1 MRIVLLILCLLGA
14 ITSGVL
20 LRMSVPSESDDGI
33 SRTLC
38 KPTARINC
46 DYVLASRWAKVGPLP
61 SAAVGLLYFLSL
73 GSWFTF
79 VGLPNSSG
87 RRWHRVPMLVC
98 IVGVLASAYFILV
111 MAAYLPVWCTWCLGV
126 HGINAILC
134 VACMM
139 AAQRAGA
146 AVSELPAYPSATRAW
161 GVIGGT
167 AGASMLIASLIFG
180 FQMQVTARRF
190 QLEHLKATN
199 NVDYILWRH
208 GQNVRNEIAL
218 RPDEFVIGRDDAP
231 HVVVAYTD
239 FECSACAGF
248 HRYAARLTNLFPD
261 GVRIVFRHFPLDR
274 TCNEHSAE
282 SMHVFA
288 CESARAAEAARS
300 VGSWENTYR
309 YHQLVFENAAR
320 LAERPYR
327 EFAEIS
333 KLDPA
338 KWTTAFESEGV
349 SKRIAADVES
359 AHALG
364 VEGTPAIFLDG
375 RRLEA
380 WHLLTTDASPKVDL
394 EGTDRLWARLLGT
407 QSK

>member
-1 MRIVLLILCLLGA
+1 MRVLLLILCLLGA
-14 ITSGVL
+14 MACGVL
-20 LRMSVPSESDDGI
+20 LQMSVPSDSAGGI
-33 SRTLC
+33 SHAFC
-38 KPTARINC
+38 KPSARINC
-46 DYVLASRWAKVGPLP
+46 DYVLASRWAKIGPLP
-61 SAAVGLLYFLSL
+61 SAAVGLVYFLSL

-79 VGLPNSSG
+79 VGLPNAAG
-87 RRWHRVPMLVC
+87 RRWHRVPMLLC
-98 IVGVLASAYFILV
+98 AVGMIASAYFVIV
-111 MAAYLPVWCTWCLGV
+111 MSSLPVWCTWCLGV
-126 HGINAILC
+126 HGVNAVLC
-134 VACMM
+134 VVCIM
-139 AAQRAGA
+139 AAQPAGA
-146 AVSELPAYPSATRAW
+146 AVAEQPAYPSAARAW

-167 AGASMLIASLIFG
+167 AGASLLMASLIFG

-199 NVDYILWRH
+199 NADYILWRH
-208 GQNVRNEIAL
+208 SQSSRHEIAL
-218 RPDEFVIGRDDAP
+218 RPNEFAIGRADAP

-261 GVRIVFRHFPLDR
+261 AVRIVFRHFPLDR
-274 TCNEHSAE
+274 TCNSHSAE

-288 CESARAAEAARS
+288 CEAARAAEAARS

-309 YHQLVFENAAR
+309 YHQLVFDNAAR
-320 LAERPYR
+320 LAERPYS
-327 EFAEIS
+327 EFA
-333 KLDPA
+333 LAANLNPA
-338 KWTTAFESEGV
+338 KWDAAFKGEDV
-349 SKRIAADVES
+349 SNQITADVES
-359 AHALG
+359 AHSLG

-394 EGTDRLWARLLGT
+394 EGTDRLWGRLLGA

>member
-1 MRIVLLILCLLGA
+1 MRVLLLILCLLGA
-14 ITSGVL
+14 MTCGVL
-20 LRMSVPSESDDGI
+20 LQMSVPSESGGGI
-33 SRTLC
+33 SHTFC
-38 KPTARINC
+38 KPSARINC
-46 DYVLASRWAKVGPLP
+46 DYVLASRWAKIGPLP
-61 SAAVGLLYFLSL
+61 SAAVGLVYFLSL

-79 VGLPNSSG
+79 VGLPNAAG
-87 RRWHRVPMLVC
+87 RRWHRVPMLLC
-98 IVGVLASAYFILV
+98 AVGMLASAYFVIV
-111 MAAYLPVWCTWCLGV
+111 MSSLPVWCTWCLGV
-126 HGINAILC
+126 HGVNAILC
-134 VACMM
+134 VVCLM
-139 AAQRAGA
+139 AAQPAGA
-146 AVSELPAYPSATRAW
+146 AAAEQLAYPSAARAW

-167 AGASMLIASLIFG
+167 AGACLLMASLIFG

-190 QLEHLKATN
+190 QVEHLKATN
-199 NVDYILWRH
+199 NADYILWRH
-208 GQNVRNEIAL
+208 SQNTRNEIAL
-218 RPDEFVIGRDDAP
+218 RPNEFAIGRSDAP

-261 GVRIVFRHFPLDR
+261 AVRIVFRHFPLDR
-274 TCNEHSAE
+274 TCNAHSSE

-288 CESARAAEAARS
+288 CEAARAAEAARR

-320 LAERPYR
+320 LAERPYN
-327 EFAEIS
+327 EFALAA

-338 KWTTAFESEGV
+338 KWDAAFIGEDV
-349 SKRIAADVES
+349 SKHIAADVES
-359 AHALG
+359 AHSLG

-394 EGTDRLWARLLGT
+394 EGTDRLWGRLLGA

>member
-1 MRIVLLILCLLGA
+1 MRVVLLILCLLGTLA
-14 ITSGVL
+14 CGVL
-20 LRMSVPSESDDGI
+20 LRMSVPSDSGDGI
-33 SRTLC
+33 SQSLC

-79 VGLPNSSG
+79 VGLPNGAG
-87 RRWHRVPMLVC
+87 RRWHRVPMLLCV
-98 IVGVLASAYFILV
+98 VGILASVYYTLV

-134 VACMM
+134 IACVL
-139 AAQRAGA
+139 AARPTCA
-146 AVSELPAYPSATRAW
+146 AVAGQSAYPSAARAW

-167 AGASMLIASLIFG
+167 AGVSLLIASFIFG

-190 QLEHLKATN
+190 QLDLLKATN
-199 NVDYILWRH
+199 NADYILWRH
-208 GQNVRNEIAL
+208 SQNARHEIAL
-218 RPDEFVIGRDDAP
+218 RPDEFVIGRADAP

-248 HRYAARLTNLFPD
+248 HRYAARLTNLYPD
-261 GVRIVFRHFPLDR
+261 AVRIAFRHFPLDR
-274 TCNEHSAE
+274 TCNTHSTE

-288 CESARAAEAARS
+288 CEAARAAEAARS
-300 VGSWENTYR
+300 VGSWESTYR

-320 LAERPYR
+320 LAEQPYK
-327 EFAEIS
+327 EFAQDS
-333 KLDPA
+333 KLDSA
-338 KWTTAFESEGV
+338 KWAIVFEGEDAT
-349 SKRIAADVES
+349 KRIAADIES

-375 RRLEA
+375 RRLDA

-394 EGTDRLWARLLGT
+394 DGTDRLWGRLVGA